1 MDIKTTQER
10 RVVAYLKPKNDNLL
24 RTYAE
29 ANEMSLSE
37 SVNIMVKDFFQR
49 LPPEQRID
57 YLSRVRSKNSY

>member
-57 YLSRVRSKNSY
+57 